1 MERED
6 LIPADE
12 LCNHYQVA
20 YSFITELQEHGLIRI
35 ETVSETSGIPA
46 GQLSDLERFIR
57 LHYDLDI
64 NLEGIEAIHHLLQRI
79 QQMQDEM
86 NSLRNRLGLYED

>member
-6 LIPADE
+6 LIPADA
-12 LCNHYQVA
+12 LCSHYQVA
-20 YSFITELQEHGLIRI
+20 YSFINDLQEHGLIRI
-35 ETVSETSGIPA
+35 ETVSETRGIPA
-46 GQLSDLERFIR
+46 AQLGDLERFIR

-79 QQMQDEM
+79 AQMQDEM